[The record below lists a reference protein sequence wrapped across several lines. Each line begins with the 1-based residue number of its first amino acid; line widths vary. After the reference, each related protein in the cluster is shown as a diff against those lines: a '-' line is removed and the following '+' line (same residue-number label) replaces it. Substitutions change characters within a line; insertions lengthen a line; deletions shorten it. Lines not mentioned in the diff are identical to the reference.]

1 MKVPYSWLKD
11 FVDIDVTPLE
21 LADKLV
27 KAGFEIEE
35 IIDLEKQYVNI
46 VVGLIE
52 EIEPHPNAN
61 KLQICKINVGEKGV
75 RQIVTGAKNVA
86 VGDYVPVCLDGAVL
100 PDGKEIRTG
109 ELRGVLSEGMLCGGS
124 ELDLNDSDYEGAGFD
139 GIFILNKAFDVS
151 KLTLGMDINE
161 VIDTKD
167 VVLDV
172 GVTANRPDTN
182 SIVGIAREVA
192 AVLDKPLKPFAFGKT
207 EEKGDVKEM
216 IKVTVEDKT
225 LCPRYMIKGVKDIV
239 VKPSPA
245 IIRRRLRKVGI
256 RPINN
261 IVDVTNYVLIEI
273 GQPMHAFDY
282 DRLADEQI
290 VVRRAKEGEHIVT
303 LDGKDNAL
311 NPENLVICNSTAPMA
326 LAGVMGGLNSGI
338 EESTKT
344 ILLESARFKRDNIRR
359 TSKALGIRSDSSAR
373 FEKGIDFI
381 SQEWGV
387 ARAVQLITEQAAGV
401 AVGGVWDVFDG
412 NTDERTITV
421 KASKVNTILGI
432 EIDKKT
438 MADILNRLQLRTV
451 VKGDDLVI
459 TVPQY
464 REDIQNAND
473 IAEEVIRLYG
483 YDNIVST
490 PLDGKKQT
498 HGGVS
503 DNVKWLGKVKNL
515 LSGVAAYHEIVSYSF
530 ISPKAWDMLRLPE
543 GDDRRNCITLLNP
556 LGEELSV
563 MRTTLLHSMLK
574 TVALNQTRSNKS
586 VKLYEAAK
594 TYHPAID
601 APSTEILRLMIA
613 ETGEK
618 CDFYSIK
625 NTVRAV
631 ADKLNVKIEV
641 LPKTYPYL
649 HPGRS
654 AAVML
659 NEQEI
664 GYIGEV
670 HPSVAADYDLS
681 GRVYATELTLAP
693 LFEAATPF
701 LAFEAIPKYPAINRD
716 LAFVLRKEILAK
728 DILDVVR
735 KSAGDKLESAEI
747 FDVYEGAALP
757 PGTKSVAV
765 ALTFRDKERT
775 LVDAEVVAAVDDIL
789 AAMKDTFGASLR

>member
-151 KLTLGMDINE
+151 KLTFGMDINE

-282 DRLADEQI
+282 DRLADGQI

-543 GDDRRNCITLLNP
+543 DDDRRNCITLLNP

-681 GRVYATELTLAP
+681 GRVYAAELTLAP

-757 PGTKSVAV
+757 LGTKSVAV